1 MELDALRFEFWLDSC
16 WQLSLEK
23 FTSLHVNFGKDLLG
37 WIFMQIKYN
46 KDHFLKFSVRLSGLG
61 VCSEGDEADFGY
73 EHLPLMMAFHRPR
86 KTKDKIILVLGFQVV
101 NRFWLKVIA
110 NQKLTLN

>member
-1 MELDALRFEFWLDSC
+1 
-16 WQLSLEK
+16 
-23 FTSLHVNFGKDLLG
+23 
-37 WIFMQIKYN
+37 MQIKYN

-73 EHLPLMMAFHRPR
+73 EHLPLKMAFHH
-86 KTKDKIILVLGFQVV
+86 KIILVLGFQVV
-101 NRFWLKVIA
+101 NRFWLKVIV